1 MLLVVGGH
9 GALLFALRCFFAWS
23 PTILFVTTQQFH
35 QIATM
40 MKLAITALLAGSAA
54 AFAPAQ
60 SGRVATDLAVSELE
74 VRLFFSPNVS
84 VRLAACF
91 FPLRLSRQHACMIR
105 KVPMVPIQASLYCIV
120 LLNSERIVSRYS
132 KHKLSITQHFS
143 SLFSSSCFRNCFLS
157 TELKCFPPIDL
168 AWCH

>member
-1 MLLVVGGH
+1 MRVVGGH
-9 GALLFALRCFFAWS
+9 DGALLFALRCFFAWS

-74 VRLFFSPNVS
+74 VRLLFSTK
-84 VRLAACF
+84 RLCPSGGLLLPSEAAC
-91 FPLRLSRQHACMIR
+91 LH
-105 KVPMVPIQASLYCIV
+105 
-120 LLNSERIVSRYS
+120 
-132 KHKLSITQHFS
+132 
-143 SLFSSSCFRNCFLS
+143 
-157 TELKCFPPIDL
+157 D
-168 AWCH
+168 